1 MIQQDFGHL
10 ICQPKVPTKFENL
23 PILRDFRL
31 KSHIFES
38 CHLDQMQNGLDAE
51 FDAFK
56 PFFMKPKNMTMH
68 LTHKL
73 YSVLPKEAEN
83 HMLDL
88 YELSRSNDFAK
99 QLQLVESLENWLKTC
114 FPNKMFCSY
123 FLYSK
128 TMTSKFC
135 FHMEYPNM
143 DWISDRTSNDCIRKN
158 TFWRGK

>member
-1 MIQQDFGHL
+1 MGPR
-10 ICQPKVPTKFENL
+10 C
-23 PILRDFRL
+23 RR
-31 KSHIFES
+31 FES